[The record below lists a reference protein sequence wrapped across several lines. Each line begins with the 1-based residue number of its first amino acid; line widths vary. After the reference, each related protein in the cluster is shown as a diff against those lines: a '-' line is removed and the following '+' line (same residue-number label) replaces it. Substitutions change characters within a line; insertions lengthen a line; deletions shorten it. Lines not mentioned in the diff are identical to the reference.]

1 MNRIKELRANQG
13 LNMREAARQLH
24 IPYTTY
30 VNYEKG
36 AREPNSEMLI
46 KLANFFNVSIDYLL
60 GRSDSPVD
68 EINHADEI
76 VLSQL
81 VTNHNDI
88 LHIRTKKIPL
98 LGEVACGKPIIA
110 NSDYEVYVDA
120 TTDINADF
128 ALKARG
134 DSMINARIFDG
145 DIVFIRKQPDVENGE
160 IAAVIIDDEVTLKRV
175 YKRSDSI
182 MLVAENPKYEPLIY
196 TARDCVNIN
205 ILGKA
210 IAFQSDV
217 I

>member
-1 MNRIKELRANQG
+1 MAKFNTRLKELRTSKDLTQQKLAEFIG
-13 LNMREAARQLH
+13 ISKSSINM
-24 IPYTTY
+24 
-30 VNYEKG
+30 YERG
-36 AREPNSEMLI
+36 EREPGLDLI
-46 KLANFFNVSIDYLL
+46 ENIADFFNVDLDYLIGKTDVPNKSFEFSTL
-60 GRSDSPVD
+60 KNIMP
-68 EINHADEI
+68 IK
-76 VLSQL
+76 
-81 VTNHNDI
+81 
-88 LHIRTKKIPL
+88 TKKIPL

-196 TARDCVNIN
+196 TAQDCVNIN